1 MSPVGKSIV
10 TLLKFI
16 VYSTMFVVGAT
27 LLVVDP
33 TSPFRVLPVLVGV
46 GLLVHAIS
54 RDEVRRIEYTIVG
67 LYATLAV
74 LVVMIAVAAAAAVS
88 VPSVLTADATL
99 SVVVTLVIAGV
110 YFGQRYATSRGERPV

>member
-1 MSPVGKSIV
+1 
-10 TLLKFI
+10 
-16 VYSTMFVVGAT
+16 
-27 LLVVDP
+27 
-33 TSPFRVLPVLVGV
+33 VLPVLVGV

-74 LVVMIAVAAAAAVS
+74 LVVMIAVAAAAVVS